1 MTIHFFGSKDK
12 SMRTFPLLCRCLFLI
27 TLSLVFG
34 SACRGQQSA
43 SAPQPEYSPTATIKD
58 IMDAIV
64 DPSADVV
71 WESVQTIVTPAGVD
85 ERSPKTDEEWTNVRR
100 GAIRVVE
107 GTNLLMMPGRHVAR
121 PGEKSETPGVEL
133 EPEEIEA
140 NINKDRAQWN
150 RLAKGLYD
158 TSMEALK
165 AIDAKD
171 ANALIDIGGRMDM
184 ACENCHTAY
193 WYPNQPLPPADDPR
207 FKGIT
212 PNK

>member
-1 MTIHFFGSKDK
+1 MQKLL
-12 SMRTFPLLCRCLFLI
+12 PLCLCLFLVTI
-27 TLSLVFG
+27 ALIFG
-34 SACRGQQSA
+34 SACGGKQSA
-43 SAPQPEYSPTATIKD
+43 SAAQPEYMPTATIKD

-85 ERSPKTDEEWTNVRR
+85 ERSPKTDEEWATVRR

-107 GTNLLMMPGRHVAR
+107 GANLLMMPGRHVAR
-121 PGEKSETPGVEL
+121 PHEKSETPGVEL
-133 EPEEIEA
+133 EPEDIEA

-150 RLAKGLYD
+150 KLARGLYD
-158 TSMEALK
+158 TTMEALK

-171 ANALIDIGGRMDM
+171 AQALVDIGGRMDN
-184 ACENCHTAY
+184 ACENCHMTY
-193 WYPNQPLPPADDPR
+193 WYPNQPLPPDNDPR

>member
-1 MTIHFFGSKDK
+1 
-12 SMRTFPLLCRCLFLI
+12 MRKLLLLCLCLFLVTI
-27 TLSLVFG
+27 SLAFG
-34 SACRGQQSA
+34 SACQAKQSA
-43 SAPQPEYSPTATIKD
+43 SAAQPEYMPTATIKD

-85 ERSPKTDEEWTNVRR
+85 ERSPKTDEEWAAVRR

-121 PGEKSETPGVEL
+121 PHEKSETPGVEL

-150 RLAKGLYD
+150 KLARGLYD
-158 TSMEALK
+158 TTMEALK

-171 ANALIDIGGRMDM
+171 AQALVDIGGRMDN
-184 ACENCHTAY
+184 ACENCHMTY
-193 WYPNQPLPPADDPR
+193 WYPNQPLPPENDPR
-207 FKGIT
+207 FKGIA

>member
-1 MTIHFFGSKDK
+1 
-12 SMRTFPLLCRCLFLI
+12 MRTFLLLCLCLFLV
-27 TLSLVFG
+27 TLSVVSG

-43 SAPQPEYSPTATIKD
+43 SAPQPEYAPTATIKD
-58 IMDAIV
+58 LMISLI

-71 WESVQTIVTPAGVD
+71 WEAVQTIVTPAGTE
-85 ERSPKTDEEWTNVRR
+85 ERRPKTDEEWANVRS
-100 GAIRVVE
+100 GALRVVE
-107 GTNLLMMPGRHVAR
+107 ATNLLMIPGRHVAR

-133 EPEEIEA
+133 EPEDIEA

-150 RLAKGLYD
+150 RLAKGLHD

-165 AIDAKD
+165 AIEARDVE
-171 ANALIDIGGRMDM
+171 ALIEIGGRMDES
-184 ACENCHTAY
+184 CENCHTAY

-207 FKGIT
+207 FKDIT